1 MTLYDS
7 SVLIK
12 YLNGTPAAVD
22 YVQNHLDE
30 RAVAP
35 PLVLFEI
42 YQGEVF
48 KSGPAD
54 FDAVDEALEWLTI
67 TDETAT
73 SARGAAELQVELQQT
88 GETLAARDAFIA
100 GSARVSGERLAVG
113 DADFDVAGL
122 TDVLAVDFVSSDR

>member
-7 SVLIK
+7 SVLIE
-12 YLNGTPAAVD
+12 YLNGTPAAVG

-30 RAVAP
+30 RAIAP

-67 TDETAT
+67 TDETAA
-73 SARGAAELQVELQQT
+73 SARCAAELQVELQQT

-100 GSARVSGERLAVG
+100 GSARASGERLAVG
-113 DADFDVAGL
+113 DADFDVTGL
-122 TDVLAVDFVSSDR
+122 TDMLAVDFVSSGR